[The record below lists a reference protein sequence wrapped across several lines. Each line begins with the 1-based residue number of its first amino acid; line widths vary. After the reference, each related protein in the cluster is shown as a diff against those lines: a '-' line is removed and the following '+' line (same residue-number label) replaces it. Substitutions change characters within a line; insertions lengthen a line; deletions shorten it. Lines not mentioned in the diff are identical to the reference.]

1 MRAPPTLFRW
11 VWLGAIAL
19 VTASLQWLPS
29 PPSFIQQIEHLIK
42 DALRQSIASSEVDSR
57 ILIVDIDEASLAAH
71 GAWPWPRARVADLV
85 ERLLGD
91 NGARAVGLD
100 IVFPAAADTRG
111 DERLAAMGRFAPL
124 VFAQAMD
131 FVPRSPPL
139 HAGTAVFNAPP
150 FAPALVA
157 QAASVQGHVGNHEGF
172 SSALCVGNIGITP
185 DADGRIRRVPL
196 LARLGDAGTALLP
209 LAMLSCPLGQPGPG
223 AQALTSL
230 QRAGASLSAW
240 EVPYAR
246 QWAAYDVV
254 SAGAVLDGSAPAG
267 MVKGRWVLVGSSALG
282 LNDRAATPLAAYS
295 AGVMVHASAMTSLL
309 DHAQG
314 AVLPPPVDGRVMA
327 TAWIFAL
334 AALAAWALGRY
345 RAWWLV
351 PAAVLTGM
359 AWLAVAAWLLR
370 HEATVMVSGPLLTC
384 VLVLGFVSLELWR
397 VQREQSQLLRSFS
410 AYVAQPVVDEMLRQ
424 GIANPMLPQH
434 REITV
439 ISADMQNYSGLTNSA
454 GLQDAAQLTREF
466 LHCLTGPI
474 FAHGGTLDKY
484 TGDGLVAFWGAPLAR
499 ADHTRQA
506 LEASREIV
514 DSVRRWNETRVAQGK
529 LPARVRIGI
538 ESGPVL
544 VGDLGT
550 SFRSTYTAVGDCIN
564 LAAKLQATA
573 KTLQCDVVIGPQAA
587 KAAGSFELVPV
598 AQLQL
603 PGFNNTSVLWSFSD
617 MCSSLP

>member
-1 MRAPPTLFRW
+1 MRAPHTLFRW
-11 VWLGAIAL
+11 AWLGAIAL
-19 VTASLQWLPS
+19 LTAALQWLPVT
-29 PPSFIQQIEHLIK
+29 PSFLFPIEYLVK
-42 DALRQSIASSEVDSR
+42 DSLRQSIAGLQTDSR
-57 ILIVDIDEASLAAH
+57 ILVVDIDEASLDAH
-71 GAWPWPRARVADLV
+71 GAWPWPRSRVADMV

-91 NGARAVGLD
+91 KGARAVGLD
-100 IVFPAAADTRG
+100 IVFPAPSDAGG
-111 DERLAAMGRFAPL
+111 DERLAALGRFAPL

-139 HAGTAVFNAPP
+139 QAGRAVFNAPP
-150 FAPALVA
+150 FPAPLLAH
-157 QAASVQGHVGNHEGF
+157 AAPVQGYVANHAGL
-172 SSALCVGNIGITP
+172 SSAPCVGNIGISP

-196 LARLGDAGTALLP
+196 LARAGDAGTALLP

-223 AQALTSL
+223 PQALASL
-230 QRAGASLSAW
+230 QRVGADFSAW
-240 EVPYAR
+240 ELPYTR
-246 QWAAYDVV
+246 HWPAYDVV
-254 SAGAVLDGSAPAG
+254 SAGAVLDGSLPADL
-267 MVKGRWVLVGSSALG
+267 VKGRWVLVGSSALG

-295 AGVMVHASAMTSLL
+295 AGVMVHAAAMTSLL

-314 AVLPPPVDGRVMA
+314 AVTPLPVDGRLVA
-327 TAWIFAL
+327 TAWILAL
-334 AALAAWALGRY
+334 AALTGWALARW
-345 RAWWLV
+345 RAWWLM

-359 AWLAVAAWLLR
+359 AWLGVAAWLLR
-370 HEATVMVSGPLLTC
+370 HEAQVMVSAPLLTC

-410 AYVAQPVVDEMLRQ
+410 AYVAPLVVEEMLRQ

-466 LHCLTGPI
+466 LHCLTEPI

-484 TGDGLVAFWGAPLAR
+484 TGDGLVAFWGAPLSR
-499 ADHTRQA
+499 PDHTQQA

-514 DSVRRWNETRVAQGK
+514 ESVRRWNETRVAQGK

-538 ESGPVL
+538 ESGAVL

-550 SFRSTYTAVGDCIN
+550 GFRSTYTAVGDCIN
-564 LAAKLQATA
+564 HASKLQAVA
-573 KTLQCDVVIGPQAA
+573 KTLPCDVVIGPQAA
-587 KAAGSFELVPV
+587 QAAGAFELVAV
-598 AQLQL
+598 AELQL
-603 PGFNNTSVLWSFSD
+603 PGFNHASVLWSFSD
-617 MCSSLP
+617 MRSSLP